1 LKVKKDKKKNSSR
14 KKKNNNEENDSDIIE
29 LKKRMN
35 INERC
40 SSNYEWISVEN
51 RRRNKIFYGF
61 KKNQEDLNEDKKNKS
76 SRKNI

>member
-1 LKVKKDKKKNSSR
+1 
-14 KKKNNNEENDSDIIE
+14 
-29 LKKRMN
+29 MN